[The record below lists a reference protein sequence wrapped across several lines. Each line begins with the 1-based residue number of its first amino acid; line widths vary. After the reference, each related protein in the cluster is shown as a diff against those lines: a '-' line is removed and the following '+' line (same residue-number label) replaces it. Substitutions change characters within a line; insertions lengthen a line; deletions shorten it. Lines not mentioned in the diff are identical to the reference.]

1 MFPVSVALPNG
12 QRPRGKLRLLA
23 FSDFFIYIDMGNGM
37 IAVKQDRFIAVR
49 EALGM
54 TQRDFCKGIHLSQ
67 SYYAQI
73 EGGKKPANE
82 RIIAMICSQYGL
94 SKTFLLTGKG
104 EMFSGNLA
112 DIQLQQLLEIFS
124 ELEPPFKEYIVS
136 QIRQL
141 VETVKKQ
148 KGLSAKKSKKRPRE
162 NE

>member
-1 MFPVSVALPNG
+1 
-12 QRPRGKLRLLA
+12 
-23 FSDFFIYIDMGNGM
+23 MGNGM
-37 IAVKQDRFIAVR
+37 IAVNQDRLIAVR
-49 EALGM
+49 ETLGM
-54 TQRDFCKGIHLSQ
+54 TQRDFCKGIYLSQ

-73 EGGKKPANE
+73 EGGKKPVNE
-82 RIIAMICSQYGL
+82 RIVALICSQYGV
-94 SKTFLLTGKG
+94 SEKFLLTGKG

-124 ELEPPFKEYIVS
+124 ELEPPFKEYVVS

-148 KGLSAKKSKKRPRE
+148 KGLSTNKGKKRPRE